1 MRNWYLSSQLSTSA
15 DDGGRPPHRS
25 LPEPYALTLKNYLFF
40 ALLAIFAVACTD
52 DAPLPVEDPAPAPTR
67 DAKPVPKFDR
77 DSAYAYV
84 EQQVNFGPRVMNSE
98 AHQQTKEWLV
108 EKLEAFGADVTEQD
122 FVAKAYDGTELNAT
136 NLIAKYAPELPD
148 RILLAAH
155 WDTRPFADSPLED
168 DPNAI
173 VNGADDGASGVGVL
187 LEVARQLGLH
197 TPDIGVDIVLVDAE
211 DYGQSNGGDRNGW
224 ALGSQYYAKNL
235 SGTKPRFGILLD
247 MVGARD
253 ANFAVEGYSE
263 KYAPDVVRKVWRL
276 ADGMGYGAYFVN
288 KRGPSITDDHFFINT
303 LAGIPTIDII
313 NLPEGGENSFP
324 DHWHTG
330 DDNLDVIDKRTLRA
344 AGQVVLATIFREA
357 AGTL

>member
-1 MRNWYLSSQLSTSA
+1 MKLT
-15 DDGGRPPHRS
+15 HS
-25 LPEPYALTLKNYLFF
+25 LFLFLF
-40 ALLAIFAVACTD
+40 AVLVVACTD
-52 DAPLPVEDPAPAPTR
+52 DAPLPVEDTAPASAPKR

-84 EQQVNFGPRVMNSE
+84 EQQVNFGPRVVNSE
-98 AHQQTKEWLV
+98 AHARAKAWLV
-108 EKLEAFGADVTEQD
+108 SKLEAFGAEVTEQE
-122 FVAKAYDGTELNAT
+122 FEAEAYDGTDLSAT
-136 NLIAKYAPELPD
+136 NIIARYAPELPD

-155 WDTRPFADSPLED
+155 WDTRPMADSPLED
-168 DPNAI
+168 DPNAT

-187 LEVARQLGLH
+187 LEVARQLGLNA
-197 TPDIGVDIVLVDAE
+197 PDIGVDIVLLDAE
-211 DYGQSNGGDRNGW
+211 DYGQSNGGNRNSW
-224 ALGSQYYAKNL
+224 ALGSQYYARNL

-253 ANFAVEGYSE
+253 ANFAVEGYSMN
-263 KYAPDVVRKVWRL
+263 YAPDVVRKVWRL

-288 KRGPSITDDHFFINT
+288 EQGGTITDDHFFINT

-313 NLPEGGENSFP
+313 NHRKDTDTGFVA
-324 DHWHTG
+324 HWHTG